1 MFDQLNY
8 NWVLLSSQGMPLSI
22 NELIFN
28 RTNNGKIY
36 DILGRELSEI
46 PLGSI
51 YIKNRKLYFIK
62 KR

>member
-1 MFDQLNY
+1 
-8 NWVLLSSQGMPLSI
+8 MPLSI

-51 YIKNRKLYFIK
+51 YIKNRKLYFKK